1 MIMKRKLLK
10 QIKNEWRANVWLA
23 AELLVVS
30 VISWYLVDTEY
41 VATSIRN
48 EPKGFDV
55 SHCYRINFEMLNESS
70 PDYVDMG
77 PNTKEN
83 RAHRA
88 EIINDHFYKMYN
100 RIENR
105 PEIEAIGMGRNAF
118 HYNSSNNWCHFDIDS
133 IHQNWAV
140 ERLVTPGFLRVFRYH
155 GVDGETPEQLAEIL
169 ERDPQAF
176 FASENMLNQFSDG
189 SSVHDYIGQPV
200 TLGEDFALNLRAV
213 LVTPRY
219 ADYVP
224 QNWSYSIVRGAS
236 PSEAPYLNEMVVRVK
251 ENLDK
256 DFIENF
262 MRDSENMNEGNF
274 YISGVDSFDDIRE
287 SFQSGDEL
295 HLRNQRIIIIFL
307 AINVFLGVFGTFWFR
322 TQHRIHEIAIRKALG
337 ATSIGILRRLI
348 SEGLLLLVL
357 ITPLALAA
365 DFLLVHFELVKYY
378 MFGFTDPVR
387 FAVCALISFGVL
399 ALMIVLGILIPALRA
414 MRLSPARALA
424 DE

>member
-1 MIMKRKLLK
+1 MKKKLLK
-10 QIKNEWRANVWLA
+10 QIKNEWRTNLWLA

-30 VISWYLVDTEY
+30 VISWYLIDTEY
-41 VATSIRN
+41 VATNIRN
-48 EPKGFDV
+48 EPKGFDS
-55 SHCYRINFEMLNESS
+55 SHCYLISFDMLNESS

-77 PNTKEN
+77 PNTEEN
-83 RAHRA
+83 RARM
-88 EIINDHFYKMYN
+88 EEMIRDHFYKMYD
-100 RIENR
+100 RIESR

-118 HYNSSNNWCHFDIDS
+118 HYNNSNNWCHFFIDS

-155 GVDGETPEQLAEIL
+155 GVDGETPEQLAKIL

-176 FASENMLNQFSDG
+176 FVSENIFNQLSDG

-200 TLGEDFALNLRAV
+200 TLGEGFSMNLRAV

-219 ADYVP
+219 SDYSSRD
-224 QNWSYSIVRGAS
+224 WSYSIVRGAS
-236 PSEAPYLNEMVVRVK
+236 PNDAPYLNEMVVRVK
-251 ENLDK
+251 ESMDK
-256 DFIENF
+256 DFIENL

-287 SFQSGDEL
+287 SYQSGTEL
-295 HLRNQRIIIIFL
+295 QFRNQRIVMIFL

-322 TQHRIHEIAIRKALG
+322 TQQRVHEIAIRKALG
-337 ATSIGILRRLI
+337 ATSVGILRRLI
-348 SEGLLLLVL
+348 SEGVLLLIL
-357 ITPLALAA
+357 ITPLALFA
-365 DFLLVHFELVKYY
+365 DLLLVHFELVEYY

-387 FAVCALISFGVL
+387 FTVGVLISFGVL

-424 DE
+424 YE